1 MKNEQTHTSK
11 SRRPLLLLA
20 ALCLCASAAAQS
32 NKEPSK
38 EFKPTAAQRSE
49 AARLLGALAAAV
61 GENFEVTR
69 DGLTRRS
76 NWHGG
81 QLFWLAHLR
90 AQRPGGYHVRYRY
103 RYKDHARPQDPLYTF
118 VEHATYVSVGPKGC
132 ARKPRSNSVC
142 VGDTV
147 ILPVVFND
155 YTEHTF
161 WLESRPYTPG
171 DPSQEKAWSN
181 IEDGGLRREPVNN
194 PAAEFMKYVGRRA
207 HYSPHR
213 APGYTLEF
221 YATFE
226 AVKPGSFNLSVT
238 SMTAAG
244 PRTLAEAAAGGSVPV
259 VVVAPGQPITILSS
273 RDDARGYSERFSSNG
288 PSNNY
293 LTTPVILEVGE
304 RLTLK
309 YSGYSRR
316 GPTVGGENKQA
327 LEATVEQHPPSI
339 TLLPFY
345 VDPAQD
351 YNEWLV
357 ESLPPARRE

>member
-1 MKNEQTHTSK
+1 MKTNNKTNVTL
-11 SRRPLLLLA
+11 PLVLA

-32 NKEPSK
+32 SKEPAK
-38 EFKPTAAQRSE
+38 EFEPTAAQRAE
-49 AARLLGALAAAV
+49 AARLRGALAAAV
-61 GENFEVTR
+61 GENFEVAR
-69 DGLTRRS
+69 ERLTRRS

-81 QLFWLAHLR
+81 PLYWLAHLR
-90 AQRPGGYHVRYRY
+90 AKQPGEYHVRYKY
-103 RYKDHARPQDPLYTF
+103 RYKDHANPKDPIYDF
-118 VEHATYVSVGPKGC
+118 VEHETYVRVGPRGC
-132 ARKPRSNSVC
+132 ARQPRYTSVC

-161 WLESRPYTPG
+161 SLEVEEYTAS
-171 DPSQEKAWSN
+171 DPATTKQWHG
-181 IEDGGLRREPVNN
+181 IEENGLHREPVPN
-194 PAAEFMKYVGRRA
+194 PAGEFLKYVGRRA
-207 HYSPHR
+207 YYSPHR
-213 APGYTLEF
+213 AAGYTLEF

-226 AVKPGSFNLSVT
+226 AVKPGSFNLAVS

-244 PRTLAEAAAGGSVPV
+244 PKTLAEAAAGGSVPV

-273 RDDARGYSERFSSNG
+273 RDEARGYSERFSSNG

-316 GPTVGGENKQA
+316 GRTEGGENKEA
-327 LEATVEQHPPSI
+327 LEATVMQRPPSI
-339 TLLPFY
+339 TLLPFH
-345 VDPAQD
+345 VDPARD
-351 YNEWLV
+351 FNEWLV
-357 ESLPPARRE
+357 ESLPPAPRE